1 MYQHGMY
8 SGHYTVVVIICWTGC
23 CPNTVDFEVK
33 PSGANSLNLK
43 IMPIKSLNIY
53 TQIYMLFL
61 GCKQKMWAHVLR
73 NVTEKQTVLKH
84 LNDLEIRNS
93 QSFFEDVMIFV
104 LIYNIRFE
112 DYCFLGVDF
121 PIQQ

>member
-1 MYQHGMY
+1 
-8 SGHYTVVVIICWTGC
+8 
-23 CPNTVDFEVK
+23 
-33 PSGANSLNLK
+33 
-43 IMPIKSLNIY
+43 
-53 TQIYMLFL
+53 MLFL
-61 GCKQKMWAHVLR
+61 GCKQKIWVHVLR

-93 QSFFEDVMIFV
+93 QSFFEDVMIFM

-121 PIQQ
+121 PIQQWHRCAEPETWLFFNAI

>member
-1 MYQHGMY
+1 MYQHEMY
-8 SGHYTVVVIICWTGC
+8 SGHYAVVVVICWTGC

-33 PSGANSLNLK
+33 PFGANSLNLK
-43 IMPIKSLNIY
+43 IMPIKSFKTYIPKYICYFWVVNRKFGF
-53 TQIYMLFL
+53 MFSE
-61 GCKQKMWAHVLR
+61 MSLR
-73 NVTEKQTVLKH
+73 SRLLKH

-93 QSFFEDVMIFV
+93 QSFFEDVMIFM

-112 DYCFLGVDF
+112 DYCFLEVDF